1 MTEEKKKN
9 YDFTQK
15 RSDYLTSNK
24 LLEVIFDYMTQCKI
38 EHNNKFDLDTC
49 CSQKNIPAD
58 DYCIDGQ
65 TDGLTDDW
73 EKLNY
78 CNPPFKECPKWVK
91 KAFKEWFKCKTTV
104 MLIPARTETAYWHD
118 YILQDGEEKRL
129 GVHVKFLR
137 KGYGFLNPDDNK
149 PVGVYKNPLA
159 IVIFDGRCKEEYRKE
174 G

>member
-1 MTEEKKKN
+1 MKEKKKI

-24 LLEVIFDYMTQCKI
+24 LLEVVFDFMTQLKI

-49 CSQKNIPAD
+49 CSQTNIPAD
-58 DYCIDGQ
+58 DYCIEGKA
-65 TDGLTDDW
+65 DGLKDDW

-104 MLIPARTETAYWHD
+104 LLIPARTETGYWHD
-118 YILQDGEEKRL
+118 YILEDGEEKRL

-137 KGYGFLNPDDNK
+137 KGYGFLNPDDHK

-159 IVIFDGRCKEEYRKE
+159 IVVFDGRYHERNGKNK
-174 G
+174 